1 MVDFEIK
8 NELKKNQEESKDKE
22 KLRQN
27 FAAFSNVLAIT
38 NNMVNFRFSDDLVD
52 KYLTF
57 SKEYFTFTKE
67 QMDQIMEL
75 LVVWKSALE

>member
-1 MVDFEIK
+1 MI
-8 NELKKNQEESKDKE
+8 
-22 KLRQN
+22 
-27 FAAFSNVLAIT
+27 
-38 NNMVNFRFSDDLVD
+38 NFRFSDDLVD

-67 QMDQIMEL
+67 QMEQIMEL